1 MRSDGLY
8 GNERGLF
15 TRKRPNTS
23 SSLWGACVVII
34 LPRAWTDTRH
44 LSNGAS
50 QPGERASGRVLC
62 AGHGVGPARGAQ
74 GKRGLPSPGQLAGER
89 GDAPR
94 GSASDVTL
102 WGTLSPPGTGAR
114 NTGPHRASC
123 ARVRRG
129 RAARPKACGAAAPGG
144 RPGRVTLGTFV
155 AFSMLSSLC
164 NLVCGY

>member
-34 LPRAWTDTRH
+34 LPRAWTDTFATAP
-44 LSNGAS
+44 LSPASARRGAC
-50 QPGERASGRVLC
+50 C
-62 AGHGVGPARGAQ
+62 ARGHGVGPARGAQ
-74 GKRGLPSPGQLAGER
+74 GKRGLPSPGELAGER

-114 NTGPHRASC
+114 NTGPHRASR

>member
-23 SSLWGACVVII
+23 SSLWGACVVMI

-44 LSNGAS
+44 LCNGAS
-50 QPGERASGRVLC
+50 QPGERASGRVLR
-62 AGHGVGPARGAQ
+62 AGRRGRGACLP
-74 GKRGLPSPGQLAGER
+74 RGSWRGER

-114 NTGPHRASC
+114 NMGPHRASC

>member
-44 LSNGAS
+44 LCNGAS

-62 AGHGVGPARGAQ
+62 AGPWGGPCARGA
-74 GKRGLPSPGQLAGER
+74 GEEGPAFPGAAGGGSGETPREAAPPTSHSGAPCRRRAPGRGTRGELC
-89 GDAPR
+89 
-94 GSASDVTL
+94 AS
-102 WGTLSPPGTGAR
+102 SE
-114 NTGPHRASC
+114 
-123 ARVRRG
+123 
-129 RAARPKACGAAAPGG
+129 RPKACGAAAPGG